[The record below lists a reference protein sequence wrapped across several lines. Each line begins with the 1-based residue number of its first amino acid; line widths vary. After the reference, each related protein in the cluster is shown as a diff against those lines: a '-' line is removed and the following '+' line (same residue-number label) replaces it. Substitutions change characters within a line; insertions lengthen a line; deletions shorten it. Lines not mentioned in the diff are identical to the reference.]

1 MTFPFPIFSPRS
13 NTSDPYFSSV
23 SLLCHFD
30 GSDAATT
37 TTDSSSNSHTLTATG
52 NVQLDTAQSV
62 FGGSASLHD
71 GSGDYWSIP
80 DHNSLDL
87 GTGAFT
93 IEFRLRMA
101 STAALGAIISKG
113 NGTVSGQ
120 WDLVFNSGSPHLTF
134 LEGGVYRADSANNSI
149 AANTWYACCIERSSG
164 GVYQFYI
171 NGVASGTG
179 STSAADL
186 SNTAGVRIGSA
197 NGSGFGDINGWIDEM
212 RITKGVARYGGNYTP
227 ATVAFPDS

>member
-1 MTFPFPIFSPRS
+1 MTFPFPMFSPRS
-13 NTSDPYFSSV
+13 NTGDPYFSSV

-71 GSGDYWSIP
+71 GSGDYWSIA

-101 STAALGAIISKG
+101 STASLGAIISKG

-120 WDLVFNSGSPHLTF
+120 WDLVFNNTSPHLTF
-134 LEGGVYRADSANNSI
+134 LEGGIYRADSANNSI
-149 AANTWYACCIERSSG
+149 SANTWYAICLERSSG
-164 GVYQFYI
+164 GVYQFYV

-179 STSAADL
+179 STSAVDL
-186 SNTAGVRIGSA
+186 NNTSGVRIGSA
-197 NGSGFGDINGWIDEM
+197 NGSGFGDVNGWIDEM

>member
-1 MTFPFPIFSPRS
+1 MTFPFPMFSPRS
-13 NTSDPYFSSV
+13 NTNDPYFSSV

-37 TTDSSSNSHTLTATG
+37 TTDNSSNAHTLTATG

-62 FGGSASLHD
+62 FGGASSLHD
-71 GSGDYWSIP
+71 GSGDYWSIA
-80 DHNSLDL
+80 DHASLDL

-101 STAALGAIISKG
+101 STASLGVILSKG
-113 NGTVSGQ
+113 NATTSGQ
-120 WDLVFNSGSPHLTF
+120 WEVFFNNGSPHLTF
-134 LEGGVYRADSANNSI
+134 QDGGIYRANSANNSI
-149 AANTWYACCIERSSG
+149 SANTWYAICLERSAG

-186 SNTAGVRIGSA
+186 SNTAAVRIGA
-197 NGSGFGDINGWIDEM
+197 TNGSGFGDVNGWVDEL
-212 RITKGVARYGGNYTP
+212 RITKGVVRYGGNYTP
-227 ATVAFPDS
+227 SAAAFPDS